1 MRRGTFLI
9 TRLVPIGQ
17 EWLLSGA
24 STVLPAASRGEAYR
38 LAVELAAAHPAL
50 VFRNPERLAQGRQR
64 EERGHFIAFFSSDLV
79 RQAIDGWQ
87 YWVAHYEL

>member
-1 MRRGTFLI
+1 
-9 TRLVPIGQ
+9 
-17 EWLLSGA
+17 
-24 STVLPAASRGEAYR
+24 